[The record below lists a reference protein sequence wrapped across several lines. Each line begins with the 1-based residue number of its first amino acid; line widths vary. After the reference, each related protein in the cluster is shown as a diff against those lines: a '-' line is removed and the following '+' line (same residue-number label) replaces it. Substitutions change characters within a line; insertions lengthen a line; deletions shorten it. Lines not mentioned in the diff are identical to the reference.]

1 MPTGILSFFRVL
13 GSCGCWVVTAKNIRS
28 PVRNLLVMSNVG
40 KPSSV
45 LMRRVYFALVRKPRS
60 FEELVDMSG
69 VGEAVLGAALDF
81 LRAKGMVVSYKVT
94 TKCVIFR
101 MVRTL
106 PLRYGWNFPWLDLM
120 MTAEDWRIP
129 WKQVYGEAA
138 DEAEAKF
145 GKRFVKLLNDLLI
158 DPNLDLIEV
167 LEELEM
173 SEVPLET
180 FKLHNQEPYCLECL
194 KKDKQFVRMILCE
207 KSEEHCCPNCGI
219 VRETLLTKR
228 R

>member
-1 MPTGILSFFRVL
+1 
-13 GSCGCWVVTAKNIRS
+13 
-28 PVRNLLVMSNVG
+28 MSNLQ
-40 KPSSV
+40 KPSPV

-60 FEELVDMSG
+60 FEELVNITGAD
-69 VGEAVLGAALDF
+69 EAALGAALDF
-81 LRAKGMVVSYKVT
+81 LKDKGMIVSYNFT

-106 PLRYGWNFPWLDLM
+106 PLKYGWNFPWLDLM
-120 MTAEDWRIP
+120 MNAEDWKTP
-129 WKQVYGEAA
+129 WKHVYGETTG
-138 DEAEAKF
+138 DAEDKL
-145 GKRFVKLLNDLLI
+145 GKKLVKLLRDLLV

-173 SEVPLET
+173 TDVPLET

-194 KKDKQFVRMILCE
+194 KKEKKFVRMILCE

>member
-1 MPTGILSFFRVL
+1 MSDLKQPFPAT
-13 GSCGCWVVTAKNIRS
+13 
-28 PVRNLLVMSNVG
+28 VR
-40 KPSSV
+40 KI
-45 LMRRVYFALVRKPRS
+45 YFALVRKPRS
-60 FEELVDMSG
+60 FENLVNATGIDENTLS
-69 VGEAVLGAALDF
+69 AALDF
-81 LRAKGMVVSYKVT
+81 LKDKGIIVNYKVT
-94 TKCVIFR
+94 TKCSMFR

-120 MTAEDWRIP
+120 MSEENWKTP
-129 WKQVYGEAA
+129 WKHVLK
-138 DEAEAKF
+138 EAEEIEDKLD
-145 GKRFVKLLNDLLI
+145 KKFVKLLKDLLF

-173 SEVPLET
+173 SDIPLEI
-180 FKLHNQEPYCLECL
+180 FKFHNQEPYCFECL
-194 KKDKQFVRMILCE
+194 KKEKWFVRMILCE

>member
-1 MPTGILSFFRVL
+1 MSSREKP
-13 GSCGCWVVTAKNIRS
+13 S
-28 PVRNLLVMSNVG
+28 PVTI
-40 KPSSV
+40 
-45 LMRRVYFALVRKPRS
+45 RRLYFALVRKPCS
-60 FEELVDMSG
+60 SEGLVNVTG
-69 VGEAVLGAALDF
+69 VDEATLNDALDF
-81 LRAKGMVVSYKVT
+81 LKEKGMIVTYNFT
-94 TKCVIFR
+94 TKCVMFR

-120 MTAEDWRIP
+120 MSTEDWKTP
-129 WKQVYGEAA
+129 WKHVYSEAA
-138 DEAEAKF
+138 DVEKVL
-145 GKRFVKLLNDLLI
+145 GKRLVKLLRDLLV

-167 LEELEM
+167 LEELRM
-173 SEVPLET
+173 GEVPLET

-194 KKDKQFVRMILCE
+194 KREIKFVRMVLCE